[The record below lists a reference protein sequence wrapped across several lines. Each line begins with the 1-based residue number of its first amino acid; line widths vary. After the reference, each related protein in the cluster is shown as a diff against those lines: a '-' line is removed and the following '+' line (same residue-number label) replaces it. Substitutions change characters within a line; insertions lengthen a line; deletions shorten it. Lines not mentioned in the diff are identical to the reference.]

1 MTLYFVYYNV
11 KYLLIFMLGF
21 THFDS
26 KTYRENRDWCL
37 KNNYEGCIYGSPIR
51 ISSSIDP
58 DTTLYVLEMNNT
70 TNRIMGIGVIVPG
83 TRTITRA
90 KIYSDQNYN
99 RFIYNSKLR
108 IDLENDFI
116 PLSMIKKI
124 VILEKMLFY
133 GSRHCKRGQGIQ
145 LLPVWIR
152 LTPANNILTGLQKYF
167 RK

>member
-1 MTLYFVYYNV
+1 
-11 KYLLIFMLGF
+11 MLAL

-26 KTYRENRDWCL
+26 KTYQENRDWCI
-37 KNNYEGCIYGSPIR
+37 KNNYGGCIYGSPIQ

-58 DTTLYVLEMNNT
+58 DTRLYVLEMNNT

-83 TRTITRA
+83 NRTITRA

-99 RFIYNSKLR
+99 RFIYNSKYR

-116 PLSMIKKI
+116 PLSMVKKI
-124 VILEKMLFY
+124 VVLETMLFY

-145 LLPVWIR
+145 LLPLWIR
-152 LTPANNILTGLQKYF
+152 LTPANLILPKLIKYF
-167 RK
+167 HK